1 MEFMEETLIIFGNG
15 EETTSNTKAHIGE
28 LEAVVRNDNQ
38 LTDDLVAIHP
48 IVGAGYDIHLSSKG
62 EIVNKPSDG
71 HSFPILRDGLKWM
84 INLEELKG
92 IKIKR
97 KPIYCN
103 TVSIANQV
111 LRLHERMGHPASE
124 AMCTAIS
131 FGAWKNV
138 KITTEQMCRVMKQ
151 NPCLPC
157 LLANKNKPA
166 IANPEKND
174 LNE

>member
-1 MEFMEETLIIFGNG
+1 MEETTIIFGNG

-28 LEAVVRNDNQ
+28 LEAIVCNDNQ

-48 IVGAGYDIHLSSKG
+48 IVDAGYDIHLSSKG
-62 EIVNKPSDG
+62 GVINKPSDG

-84 INLEELKG
+84 IDLEELKE

-103 TVSIANQV
+103 TVSIASQV
-111 LRLHERMGHPASE
+111 LRLHERMGYPSSE
-124 AMCTAIS
+124 
-131 FGAWKNV
+131 
-138 KITTEQMCRVMKQ
+138 
-151 NPCLPC
+151 
-157 LLANKNKPA
+157 A

-174 LNE
+174 LNELKVGELLSGDIIGKIQPATRNGDIYSFLWIKDLDI